1 MPIQQMLLGVG
12 AGDDPIYLDKVFKQ
26 QQYIGTGNQI
36 TVNNGIDIATDGA
49 LVWIK
54 RRDSYGHFWFDT
66 ERGTTKALSPNL
78 TNATINEPNG
88 VNNFNSTGFKIGT
101 NGSSDGA
108 FNATDQKYQSFTFKK
123 QVGFF
128 DIVKYSGNN
137 ETAFN
142 VSHNLGVKP
151 GAILLKDYS
160 FANKWYWWSKG
171 MDTNMNLK
179 FNTNGE
185 ISTDSSYDL
194 GADLTS
200 TTFRV
205 PTGSEVNY
213 SSSNY
218 IAYLWADG
226 DEAAAQIF
234 GETGDKPLTKMGSYT
249 GTGGHLDVD
258 IGFEPQWIL
267 IKRFDANETEHWFI
281 FDTFRG
287 WGNSRP
293 QATQIQK
300 IQAQGEFTESSSFSF
315 TPTPTGF
322 RWESGRSDYNGNGG
336 KYLYMAIRR
345 PDNYVAEPET
355 TATNLYHAVV
365 GQTTSAKP
373 DFLTPFAVDFTL
385 MRQLGQTDDWN
396 LSGRLLTDAKLHTNN
411 TNAQSLHSDFAFDF
425 ENGWGDASWTT
436 DRQSWNFKR
445 GQGLDVVVYKGTGVA
460 GLQIPHNLNGVPEMI
475 WTKNRDI
482 GNQYAR
488 WAVGHK
494 GLDGGNYPWTHYM
507 QLNTNEAQGDWDG
520 NWNDTAPTATHFT
533 VGQGSSSSNGTNQEM
548 VGILFKSVDGISKVG
563 SYTGN
568 GSSTGPI
575 ITLGFEPR
583 FLILKN
589 ADSNGNGWAVFD
601 TLRGLGT
608 SAQGRIW
615 LDWDEQENA
624 GGSDANYVTT
634 TSTSFQPVQNNT
646 EINENGSTIIY
657 YAHA

>member
-1 MPIQQMLLGVG
+1 MSPIQQMLLGVG
-12 AGDDPIYLDKVFKQ
+12 AGDDPLYSNKIFNQ

-36 TVNNGIDIATDGA
+36 TVNNGIDIATDGG

-66 ERGTTKALSPNL
+66 ARGTSVALSPNL
-78 TNATINEPNG
+78 TNPNFSEPNG

-101 NGSSDGA
+101 NGTSDGA
-108 FNATDQKYQSFTFKK
+108 FNSTNEEYMSYTFKK

-128 DIVKYSGNN
+128 DIVTYSGNN

-151 GAILLKDYS
+151 GAILIKDTGT
-160 FANKWYWWSKG
+160 NTHKWYWWSKG

-179 FNTNGE
+179 LNTNSE
-185 ISTDSSYDL
+185 ISTDSSYDI
-194 GADLTS
+194 GASLTS
-200 TTFRV
+200 THFRV

-213 SSSNY
+213 QGTY

-234 GETGDKPLTKMGSYT
+234 GESGDKPLTKMGSYN
-249 GTGGHLDVD
+249 GTGGHNDIN

-287 WGNSRP
+287 WSNSRP
-293 QATQIQK
+293 QASKFFRMT
-300 IQAQGEFTESSSFSF
+300 ASAEGDESASMSF
-315 TPTPTGF
+315 TTTATGF
-322 RWESGRSDYNGNGG
+322 RWESGRSDYNANSG

-365 GQTTSAKP
+365 AQSSSAKP
-373 DFLTPFAVDFTL
+373 DFLAPFAVDFTF
-385 MRQLGQTDDWN
+385 MKKVAATQEWN
-396 LSGRLLTDAKLHTNN
+396 LSTRATSQGYLQTNN
-411 TNAQSLHSDFAFDF
+411 TNAETAGNDDFSFDY
-425 ENGWGDASWTT
+425 ENGWGKAGWST
-436 DRQSWNFKR
+436 DRQAWMFKR
-445 GQGLDVVVYKGTGVA
+445 GQGLETVVYKGTGVA
-460 GLQIPHNLNGVPEMI
+460 GLQIAHNLNGVPEMI

-488 WAVGHK
+488 WGVGHI
-494 GLDGGNYPWTHYM
+494 GLDGGNAPWTHNI
-507 QLNTNEAQGDWDG
+507 QLQSNSAQGDWDG
-520 NWNDTAPTATHFT
+520 MWNDTAPTATHFT

-548 VGILFKSVDGISKVG
+548 LAILFRSVDGISKVG

-568 GSSTGPI
+568 GTNTGPVI
-575 ITLGFEPR
+575 SLGFEPR
-583 FLILKN
+583 FLLIKN

-601 TLRGLGT
+601 TVRGLGT
-608 SAQGRIW
+608 SSQVRVW
-615 LDWDEQENA
+615 LDGDYAQDGTAYNFI
-624 GGSDANYVTT
+624 TT
-634 TSTSFQPVQNNT
+634 TSTTFQPTLNNT
-646 EINENGSTIIY
+646 ETNENGSTMIY

>member
-1 MPIQQMLLGVG
+1 MSPIQQMLLGVG

-54 RRDSYGHFWFDT
+54 RRDSYSHFWFDT

-78 TNATINEPNG
+78 TNATINEANG

-108 FNATDQKYQSFTFKK
+108 FNATDQEYQSFTFKK
-123 QVGFF
+123 QAGFF

-160 FANKWYWWSKG
+160 YANKWYWWSKG

-179 FNTNGE
+179 FNTNSE

-234 GETGDKPLTKMGSYT
+234 GETKDKPLTKMGSYT
-249 GTGGHLDVD
+249 GTGGHLDVN
-258 IGFEPQWIL
+258 IGFEPQWLL

-281 FDTFRG
+281 FDTFKG
-287 WGNSRP
+287 WSNSRP
-293 QATQIQK
+293 QATLIQK
-300 IQAQGEFTESSSFSF
+300 ITNQGEFTESSSFSF
-315 TPTPTGF
+315 TTTATGF
-322 RWESGRSDYNGNGG
+322 RWDSGRSDYNANNG

-365 GQTTSAKP
+365 GQSSSAKP
-373 DFLTPFAVDFTL
+373 DFLAPFAVDFTF
-385 MRQLGQTDDWN
+385 MKKVAATQEWN
-396 LSGRLLTDAKLHTNN
+396 LSTRATSSGYLQTNN
-411 TNAQSLHSDFAFDF
+411 TNAESAGNDDFSFDY
-425 ENGWGDASWTT
+425 ENGWGKAGWST
-436 DRQSWNFKR
+436 DRQAWMFKR
-445 GQGLDVVVYKGTGVA
+445 GQGLETVVYKGTGAA
-460 GLQIPHNLNGVPEMI
+460 GLQVAHNLNGVPEMI

-482 GNQYAR
+482 GNQYAN
-488 WAVGHK
+488 WGVGHK
-494 GLDGGNYPWTHYM
+494 DLDGGNAPWTHYLY
-507 QLNTNEAQGDWDG
+507 LNKNEGQGDWDG
-520 NWNDTAPTATHFT
+520 MWNDTAPTATHFT
-533 VGQGSSSSNGTNQEM
+533 VGQGSSSSNGNGQEM
-548 VGILFKSVDGISKVG
+548 LAILFRSVDGISKVG

-568 GSSTGPI
+568 GTSTGPVI
-575 ITLGFEPR
+575 SLGFEPR
-583 FLILKN
+583 LLIIKN
-589 ADSNGNGWAVFD
+589 ADSTGNGWAVLD
-601 TLRGLGT
+601 TVRGLGT
-608 SAQGRIW
+608 SSQIRVW
-615 LDWDEQENA
+615 LDGDYAQDSGN
-624 GGSDANYVTT
+624 NYVTT
-634 TSTSFQPVQNNT
+634 TSTSFQPVMNNT
-646 EINENGSTIIY
+646 EFNESGSTMIY